1 MTEEQNLP
9 RVVLADDHPVVL
21 SGLRMLLQADRS
33 INVIAA
39 CSNGVAALQSIRD
52 HKPEVAVLDISMPDL
67 TGLDVL
73 QAVEE
78 DQISTRVVFLTASAT
93 DDQIVTAIARGARG
107 ILLKDTAPETLLE
120 CLHKVAA
127 GDRWLP
133 PELVDAALER
143 EAGRRLRGDQIEDLL
158 TAREREVLL
167 LVAEGLSNKEI
178 ARRINLSDGT
188 VKIHLHNIY
197 QKLGTPNRTAVAV
210 LALTCRD
217 RLLRP

>member
-1 MTEEQNLP
+1 MAENQIP

-39 CSNGVAALQSIRD
+39 CSNGAAALQSIRD
-52 HKPEVAVLDISMPDL
+52 HQPEVAVLDISMPDL

-73 QAVEE
+73 QAVSQN
-78 DQISTRVVFLTASAT
+78 QIPTRVVFLTASAT

-210 LALTCRD
+210 LALTYRD
-217 RLLRP
+217 RLIR

>member
-1 MTEEQNLP
+1 MTEDQNPP

-21 SGLRMLLQADRS
+21 SGLRMLLEADRS
-33 INVIAA
+33 ITVIAA
-39 CSNGVAALQSIRD
+39 YSNGAAALQSIRD
-52 HKPEVAVLDISMPDL
+52 HKPEVAVLDIYMPDL

-73 QAVEE
+73 QAIEE
-78 DQISTRVVFLTASAT
+78 DQIPTRVVFLTASAT

-210 LALTCRD
+210 LALTYRD
-217 RLLRP
+217 RLIR

>member
-1 MTEEQNLP
+1 MAEDQVL

-21 SGLRMLLQADRS
+21 SGLRMLLQAERS
-33 INVIAA
+33 FNVIAA
-39 CSNGVAALQSIRD
+39 CSSGAAALQSMRD
-52 HKPEVAVLDISMPDL
+52 HEPELAVLDISMPDL

-73 QAVEE
+73 QAIDENR
-78 DQISTRVVFLTASAT
+78 IPTRVVLLTASAT
-93 DDQIVTAIARGARG
+93 DDQIVTAVARGARG
-107 ILLKDTAPETLLE
+107 ILLKDTAVDTLIE

-210 LALTCRD
+210 LALTYRD
-217 RLLRP
+217 RLIRQ